1 MMEFTRRFCK
11 FFGGGLYACGSG
23 ICTAE
28 MDGDVCVIK
37 ELITNTPADCVT
49 IAASVGK
56 YLGAMKTVYYLPAR
70 EGESYIAAQ
79 PGSIP
84 ADCVWNLSF
93 D

>member
-1 MMEFTRRFCK
+1 M
-11 FFGGGLYACGSG
+11 YG

-28 MDGDVCVIK
+28 LDGDVCLVK
-37 ELITNTPADCVT
+37 EIITRSPEDYET

-56 YLGAMKTVYYLPAR
+56 QLGAKKSIYYLPSR

>member
-1 MMEFTRRFCK
+1 
-11 FFGGGLYACGSG
+11 
-23 ICTAE
+23 
-28 MDGDVCVIK
+28 VCIIK
-37 ELITNTPADCVT
+37 ELITPAPEECVP

-56 YLGAMKTVYYLPAR
+56 LLNAKKTVYYLPSR
-70 EGESYIAAQ
+70 EGASYIAAQ